1 MWIGNLETEDVKT
14 PNRDGLK
21 VTTDMAC
28 CWFFPLEMKK
38 SSPLSVLLPLFLL
51 HWLSQGKLA
60 LAVGT
65 TDGSEE
71 WGYVEVRPKAH
82 MFWWLY
88 HSPQR
93 VHSPSSPWPTVLWL
107 QGGPGASGVGI
118 GNFQEIG
125 PLDPNLKPRN
135 STWLQKAD
143 LLFVDNPVGT
153 GFSFV
158 EDESLVVKTDEEAAN
173 DLTALLKALSNKVK
187 KLQTSPLFLVAES
200 YGGKYAVT
208 LGLSLLKAIQNG
220 ELKLRLG
227 GIALGDTWISP
238 EDFVFSWGPLLKDVS
253 RLDDNGL
260 KKSNSLAEAIK
271 QHIQNGQYKNA
282 TNLWIL
288 LENVISSYSNFV
300 DFYNFMLDS
309 GGDSGS
315 MTSMGLSDGISMK
328 KYSSYLSSK
337 DSSYGDFS
345 SFMNGVIKKKLRII
359 PKNVSW
365 GGQSDVVFT
374 GLAGDFMKPRIN
386 EVDELLSNGV
396 NVTVYNGQ
404 LDLICATKGTE
415 AWLQK
420 LKWDGLK
427 KFTNLDRTPLHC
439 NSGPKDTR
447 GFRKS
452 YKNLHFYWIL
462 GAGHFVPVDQPCVSL
477 QMIGEITQSPIRT
490 SYSRK
495 LKGYK
500 YKL

>member
-1 MWIGNLETEDVKT
+1 
-14 PNRDGLK
+14 
-21 VTTDMAC
+21 
-28 CWFFPLEMKK
+28 MKK

-93 VHSPSSPWPTVLWL
+93 VHSHSSPWPTVLWL

-315 MTSMGLSDGISMK
+315 MTSMGLSDRISMK

-420 LKWDGLK
+420 LKWDGLN
-427 KFTNLDRTPLHC
+427 KFTNLDRTPLYC

-477 QMIGEITQSPIRT
+477 QMIGEITRSPIRT